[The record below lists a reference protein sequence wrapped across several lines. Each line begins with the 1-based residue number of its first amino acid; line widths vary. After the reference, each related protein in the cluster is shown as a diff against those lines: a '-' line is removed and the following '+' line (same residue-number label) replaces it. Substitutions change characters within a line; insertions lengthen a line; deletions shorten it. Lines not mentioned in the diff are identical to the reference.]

1 MNVRNIVAVF
11 LIVSCC
17 ASTKYMSVMPGAE
30 ISLNQ
35 VNAASELPTDEDI
48 KRTIEEFLKKD
59 LWRSGVMNRFTN
71 CLSDVGFNPW
81 HQQFLTNLDHSTYQ
95 NFCDL
100 LEKSAGIEST
110 YKKVLTELWRPEV
123 FEKAQLYVEH
133 EDFEKKLLYSVT
145 WGVVML
151 KLAELGDIDIYKKLV
166 GGNKLLCHVEL
177 DEESLKLLLK
187 KHLWLRTYTKIN

>member
-1 MNVRNIVAVF
+1 MNVRSIVAVF

-17 ASTKYMSVMPGAE
+17 ASTKYMCVMPGAE

-110 YKKVLTELWRPEV
+110 YKKVLTEL
-123 FEKAQLYVEH
+123 
-133 EDFEKKLLYSVT
+133 
-145 WGVVML
+145 
-151 KLAELGDIDIYKKLV
+151 
-166 GGNKLLCHVEL
+166 
-177 DEESLKLLLK
+177 
-187 KHLWLRTYTKIN
+187 